1 VGRGGPGAS
10 DDDLQARIDALVRQ
24 VAANQ
29 SDIEA
34 LGRRVDDSNVRADA
48 SDARA
53 DKSDARA
60 DAMEA
65 RAEIDRDMI
74 AALQRDGVLS
84 REHEAQLEE
93 ALKSSRTIG
102 AAVGIIMGTRQVS
115 EDVAFDM
122 LKAASNHSNRKL
134 REIAAELVASANNR

>member
-1 VGRGGPGAS
+1 MKSAVVLLPG
-10 DDDLQARIDALVRQ
+10 LNR
-24 VAANQ
+24 
-29 SDIEA
+29 
-34 LGRRVDDSNVRADA
+34 
-48 SDARA
+48 
-53 DKSDARA
+53 
-60 DAMEA
+60 
-65 RAEIDRDMI
+65 DRDMI

-84 REHEAQLEE
+84 REHEVQLEE

-134 REIAAELVASANNR
+134 REIAADAESERTVLDGRLHDLARRLDELGART